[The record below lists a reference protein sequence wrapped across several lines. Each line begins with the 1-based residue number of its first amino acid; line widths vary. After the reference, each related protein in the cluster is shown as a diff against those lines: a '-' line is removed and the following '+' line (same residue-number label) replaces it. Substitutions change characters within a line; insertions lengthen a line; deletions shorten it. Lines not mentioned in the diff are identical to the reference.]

1 MSLDDKLN
9 LALREIDRTDMLN
22 EDRYTED
29 EILDI
34 ITNDTEQIEKLS
46 RDKEYLEII
55 KRLKEGIL

>member
-1 MSLDDKLN
+1 MSLDRKLN

-34 ITNDTEQIEKLS
+34 ITNDNEQIEKLS
-46 RDKEYLEII
+46 RDREYLEII
-55 KRLKEGIL
+55 KRLREGIL

>member
-1 MSLDDKLN
+1 MSLDRKLN
-9 LALREIDRTDMLN
+9 LALREIERTDMLN

-29 EILDI
+29 EILDMI
-34 ITNDTEQIEKLS
+34 IDDSEKIERLE

>member
-1 MSLDDKLN
+1 MSLDKLN

-55 KRLKEGIL
+55 KRLREGIL

>member
-1 MSLDDKLN
+1 MSLDKLN

-29 EILDI
+29 EILDM

-55 KRLKEGIL
+55 KRLREGIL